1 MTLSLHVPSFSPLT
15 SPPFCPPLSLSPHLP
30 LSSRV
35 QPHMS
40 YDIDGDGF
48 VSQED
53 LKIGKTI
60 DVNNDGVIQDNEK
73 QMGVVKMARVRFTL
87 RRHTSRSSTLY
98 YL

>member
-1 MTLSLHVPSFSPLT
+1 
-15 SPPFCPPLSLSPHLP
+15 
-30 LSSRV
+30 
-35 QPHMS
+35 MS

-87 RRHTSRSSTLY
+87 RRHTVGVAPCTTCSSSRRLV
-98 YL
+98 